1 MARELEIEEIE
12 IEREVLNIH
21 PHRWIRFY
29 GWQRL
34 KIYCV
39 VTVVLLEVNA
49 TVQLNRCD
57 TFREASFGVAA
68 HTCAVAAFSS
78 FSSDLLTQ

>member
-1 MARELEIEEIE
+1 MARELKIEEIE

-34 KIYCV
+34 KVSYPHQNISI
-39 VTVVLLEVNA
+39 NKK
-49 TVQLNRCD
+49 
-57 TFREASFGVAA
+57 
-68 HTCAVAAFSS
+68 
-78 FSSDLLTQ
+78 